1 MAQRGTRPPWN
12 ASEASRQD
20 EVTRYG
26 STLLSA
32 SRFNN
37 NPTEPIPSVELSTS
51 KDAILTA
58 LCQLGA
64 WQTGTSRAF
73 LSLFG
78 AQRQHFVAEAML
90 SLPLQSSLPSD
101 DCPAPLWLCGTA
113 IPRSFGV
120 CECTVIAEN
129 SDRTNLP
136 LTLCDNLATDPLF
149 SDKPYHNFGGAAKFY
164 AAVPV
169 RTRRGIN
176 IGVYCVVD
184 ETPGRPW
191 NDTYTAHLQHASRS
205 IMNHLESQLLKSVH
219 RRNERM
225 NRGLGSFVEG
235 ETTLSGWRFSPNSA
249 AYANQDNL
257 EGALNAKQ
265 QSLGLLPAPQTGLSA
280 IDAKARTPMSG
291 MGPKDGSYFAT
302 EPAPAPERD
311 DKVNVYSRAAN
322 IIRESIEVEGCVFY
336 RPRLSFRA
344 HPDLQSGDQA
354 NTWGYTSSSA
364 SGGEMSH
371 SPEARPCHVLGFSNS
386 ELSSIDSIFHANSG
400 PSITEDFLASLLRR
414 YPQGTTFKF
423 NAEGGLLS
431 SDSSGDESIP
441 LLASSTLSSQTKST
455 EDLKTTSLP
464 PSASAEQQQV
474 TSRAKRPRSQEG
486 KALCEAFPNA
496 RSVLFS
502 PVWDSR
508 KDGWHAAAFAYTH
521 REGRSFSVTGELSY
535 VRAFGAV
542 VASEIQKL
550 NTLSAD
556 QAKADA
562 LGSLSH
568 ELRSPLHGVL
578 LSAELM
584 RDTDMDIHQGNL
596 AHTIET
602 CSRTLLDT
610 IDHLLDYSQISD
622 FSKPGR
628 QSGSPLSNASG
639 RGGQGQFGR
648 KSLFS
653 YIRLDGVV
661 EEVVESVFAGFNF
674 QYQSLRQAS
683 QSTVASDVAAHQRL
697 DSAQASEQ
705 LQGRD
710 GDVVE
715 HLEFG
720 NVSVLLSIDSGCQ
733 WEYHVHVGAIRR
745 IIMNLFG
752 NALKYTESGT
762 VVVNLSRDFVWLR
775 RRRRHVVRIA
785 VRDTGKGM
793 SADFLRTGLFKP
805 FSQEDTMSPGTGL
818 GLSLVKNITTQLHG
832 RISIDSQV
840 GVGTTVSVVLPLKRA
855 ELLADIHA
863 SRSDDDKQFDG
874 LVNDLKGLRVR
885 IITAD
890 EASSTAPSAVNVSL
904 HDICRDWLQ
913 MEIVSTETSLQ
924 AVVPD
929 IVLWSYDA
937 LEQVKGDIKE
947 LSKFPNVVICPNA
960 LVAYHRNTEPTS
972 LDGVKLLEFVSQPIG
987 PRKLAKVLSL
997 AYRRWVEPSHPFI
1010 PQSIEAPLTVSR
1022 PKISSSTIS
1031 SSVISHIDSLNTT
1044 PQKTEMGGPAP
1055 MYTSTPG
1062 SSVSNEGQSD
1072 NDERV
1077 KRCLLVDDNDIN
1089 IKVLSALM
1097 RKLGID
1103 YQTARNGKE
1112 ALDAFSQNPGAYVC
1126 ILMDISMPVMD
1137 GCEATRC
1144 IRAFE
1149 AKERLQPVPIIAL
1162 SGLSSDE
1169 AHREAFESGMDLFLT
1184 KPVKLMTLK
1193 ELLQSKGI
1201 I

>member
-26 STLLSA
+26 STLLST

-51 KDAILTA
+51 NDAILTA

-64 WQTGTSRAF
+64 WQTGTGRAF

-78 AQRQHFVAEAML
+78 AHHQHIVAEAMP
-90 SLPLQSSLPSD
+90 SLPLQPSLPSK

-113 IPRSFGV
+113 IPRSYGV
-120 CECTVIAEN
+120 CEGTAIAEN

-136 LTLCDNLATDPLF
+136 LTLCDNLATDPRF
-149 SDKPYHNFGGAAKFY
+149 SDKPYHNFGGEAKFY

-191 NDTYTAHLQHASRS
+191 NDTYTAHLQYASRN

-225 NRGLGSFVEG
+225 TRGLGSFVEG

-265 QSLGLLPAPQTGLSA
+265 QSLGLFPAAQTSLSA
-280 IDAKARTPMSG
+280 VDATAQTPLSIMD
-291 MGPKDGSYFAT
+291 PKDDSYFAT

-311 DKVNVYSRAAN
+311 GKVNVYSRAAN

-344 HPDLQSGDQA
+344 HPDPQTGDHA
-354 NTWGYTSSSA
+354 NARGYTSS
-364 SGGEMSH
+364 
-371 SPEARPCHVLGFSNS
+371 
-386 ELSSIDSIFHANSG
+386 IDSVFHTNSG
-400 PSITEDFLASLLRR
+400 PSITEAFLANLLRK

-423 NAEGGLLS
+423 DAEGGLLS
-431 SDSSGDESIP
+431 SDSSGDEGIP
-441 LLASSTLSSQTKST
+441 LLASSSLSSRTKST
-455 EDLKTTSLP
+455 EDLKAASLP

-474 TSRAKRPRSQEG
+474 TSRAKRSRSQEG
-486 KALCEAFPNA
+486 KALRDAFPNA

-508 KDGWHAAAFAYTH
+508 KDGWYAAAFAYTH

-584 RDTDMDIHQGNL
+584 MDTDMDIHQGNL

-628 QSGSPLSNASG
+628 KSGIPFSNASS
-639 RGGQGQFGR
+639 RGGQGQFG
-648 KSLFS
+648 KTSLFS

-683 QSTVASDVAAHQRL
+683 QSTMASDVAAHQRL

-705 LQGRD
+705 LQGR
-710 GDVVE
+710 GRDVVE

-752 NALKYTESGT
+752 NALKYTESGI
-762 VVVNLSRDFVWLR
+762 VVVNLSQDFVWLR
-775 RRRRHVVRIA
+775 RRRRHVVRIS

-793 SADFLRTGLFKP
+793 SADFLQTGLFKP

-840 GVGTTVSVVLPLKRA
+840 GVGTTVSVVVPLKRA
-855 ELLADIHA
+855 ELPADIHA
-863 SRSDDDKQFDG
+863 SRSNDDKQFDG
-874 LVNDLKGLRVR
+874 LVHDLKGLRVR

-904 HDICRDWLQ
+904 HDICRDWLH
-913 MEIVSTETSLQ
+913 MEVVSTEMSLQ

-937 LEQVKGDIKE
+937 SVQAQGDIKE

-972 LDGVKLLEFVSQPIG
+972 FDGVKLLEFVSQPIG

-997 AYRRWVEPSHPFI
+997 AYRRWVEPSHPFN

-1022 PKISSSTIS
+1022 PKIFRSTIS
-1031 SSVISHIDSLNTT
+1031 SSVVSDIDSLNMT
-1044 PQKTEMGGPAP
+1044 PQKTETGGLAP
-1055 MYTSTPG
+1055 MCTSTPA
-1062 SSVSNEGQSD
+1062 SSISNGGQSD
-1072 NDERV
+1072 KDERDT
-1077 KRCLLVDDNDIN
+1077 RCLLVDDNDIN

-1112 ALDAFSQNPGAYVC
+1112 ALDVFSQNPGAYIC

-1137 GCEATRC
+1137 GFEATRC

-1149 AKERLQPVPIIAL
+1149 IKECLQPVSIIAL

-1193 ELLQSKGI
+1193 DLLQSRGI

>member
-1 MAQRGTRPPWN
+1 MAQCGTKPPWD
-12 ASEASRQD
+12 ASEATRQD

-32 SRFNN
+32 SRIN
-37 NPTEPIPSVELSTS
+37 NPTEPIPSAELSTS
-51 KDAILTA
+51 SDAILTA

-64 WQTGTSRAF
+64 WQTGTTRAF
-73 LSLFG
+73 LSLFD
-78 AQRQHFVAEAML
+78 AQHQHIVAEAMP
-90 SLPLQSSLPSD
+90 SLLLQPSLPSNH
-101 DCPAPLWLCGTA
+101 CPVPLWLCGTA
-113 IPRSFGV
+113 IPRPFGV
-120 CECTVIAEN
+120 CEATVIAEN
-129 SDRTNLP
+129 SDRANLP
-136 LTLCDNLATDPLF
+136 LTLCDNLATDPRF
-149 SDKPYHNFGGAAKFY
+149 SDKPYNSFGGDAKFY

-191 NDTYTAHLQHASRS
+191 NDMYTAHLQHASRN
-205 IMNHLESQLLKSVH
+205 IMNHLESQLLNSVH

-225 NRGLGSFVEG
+225 NRGLRSFVEG

-257 EGALNAKQ
+257 EGVLNARQ
-265 QSLGLLPAPQTGLSA
+265 QSLGLLSVPQFGLPTG
-280 IDAKARTPMSG
+280 DARARTPMSD
-291 MGPKDGSYFAT
+291 MDAKGSYFAV
-302 EPAPAPERD
+302 EPTPAPERD
-311 DKVNVYSRAAN
+311 DMATVYSRAAN

-344 HPDLQSGDQA
+344 QPDPQFGDQA
-354 NTWGYTSSSA
+354 NAWGYTTSSS
-364 SGGEMSH
+364 SGGEASH
-371 SPEARPCHVLGFSNS
+371 SPEPRPCHVLGFSNS
-386 ELSSIDSIFHANSG
+386 ELSSIDSVPNTNSG
-400 PSITEDFLASLLRR
+400 LSMTEDFLAHLLHR
-414 YPQGTTFKF
+414 YPRGTTFKF

-431 SDSSGDESIP
+431 SDSLGDENIP
-441 LLASSTLSSQTKST
+441 LLASITLAGRTKST
-455 EDLKTTSLP
+455 EDFKTSSLP
-464 PSASAEQQQV
+464 PSASAELQQAS
-474 TSRAKRPRSQEG
+474 SRAKRLRSQEG
-486 KALCEAFPNA
+486 KALHEAFPNA
-496 RSVLFS
+496 RSVLFF

-508 KDGWHAAAFAYTH
+508 KDGWYAAAFAYTH

-535 VRAFGAV
+535 LRAFGAV

-568 ELRSPLHGVL
+568 ELRSPLHGIL

-584 RDTDMDIHQGNL
+584 RDIDMDVYQGNL

-610 IDHLLDYSQISD
+610 IDHLLDYSQIND
-622 FSKPGR
+622 FSNPNKK
-628 QSGSPLSNASG
+628 SGEPLSIAYSG
-639 RGGQGQFGR
+639 GDRGQFGK

-653 YIRLDGVV
+653 YIRLDGIV
-661 EEVVESVFAGFNF
+661 EEVAESVFAGFNF
-674 QYQSLRQAS
+674 QYQSLKQAS
-683 QSTVASDVAAHQRL
+683 QVTVASDVAAHQRL

-705 LQGRD
+705 LQGREK
-710 GDVVE
+710 DVLG

-752 NALKYTESGT
+752 NALKYTKSGT
-762 VVVNLSRDFVWLR
+762 VVVSLSQDH
-775 RRRRHVVRIA
+775 RRHVVRI
-785 VRDTGKGM
+785 VVQDTGKGM
-793 SADFLRTGLFKP
+793 SADFLQTGLFKP
-805 FSQEDTMSPGTGL
+805 FSQEDSMSPGTGL

-840 GVGTTVSVVLPLKRA
+840 GMGTTVSVVLPLKRA
-855 ELLADIHA
+855 ELPADINA

-874 LVNDLKGLRVR
+874 LINDLKGLRIR

-890 EASSTAPSAVNVSL
+890 EAGSTAPSAVNVSL
-904 HDICRDWLQ
+904 HDICRDWLH
-913 MEIVSTETSLQ
+913 MEIVSNEMSSQ

-937 LEQVKGDIKE
+937 SVQAQNDIKE

-960 LVAYHRNTEPTS
+960 LVAYHRNTESTS
-972 LDGVKLLEFVSQPIG
+972 PDGVKLLEFVSQPIG

-997 AYRRWVEPSHPFI
+997 AYRRWVEPSHPFN

-1022 PKISSSTIS
+1022 PNIARSAVS
-1031 SSVISHIDSLNTT
+1031 SSVVSDIDSLNIT
-1044 PQKTEMGGPAP
+1044 PQKTETGGPAP
-1055 MYTSTPG
+1055 TYASTPG
-1062 SSVSNEGQSD
+1062 SSVSNDVQSD

-1077 KRCLLVDDNDIN
+1077 TRCLLVDDNDIN

-1097 RKLGID
+1097 RKLRID
-1103 YQTARNGKE
+1103 FQTARNGKE
-1112 ALDAFSQNPGAYVC
+1112 AVDAFSQNPGAYIC

-1149 AKERLQPVPIIAL
+1149 TKERLQPVSIIAL
-1162 SGLSSDE
+1162 SGLSSSE

-1193 ELLQSKGI
+1193 DLLQSRGI

>member
-1 MAQRGTRPPWN
+1 MAQCGIKPPWN

-26 STLLSA
+26 SALLSV
-32 SRFNN
+32 SRPNDD
-37 NPTEPIPSVELSTS
+37 PTKPIPSRELSTCS
-51 KDAILTA
+51 DTILTA

-73 LSLFG
+73 LSLFS
-78 AQRQHFVAEAML
+78 AQHQHIVAEAML
-90 SLPLQSSLPSD
+90 SLPLQPSLHSD

-113 IPRSFGV
+113 IPRPSGV
-120 CECTVIAEN
+120 CEETVTADDP
-129 SDRTNLP
+129 DRANFP
-136 LTLCDNLATDPLF
+136 LTLCDNLTTDPRF
-149 SDKPYHNFGGAAKFY
+149 SDKPCYNFGGEAKFY

-191 NDTYTAHLQHASRS
+191 NDKYTAHLQHASRN
-205 IMNHLESQLLKSVH
+205 IMEHLESQLLKSVH

-257 EGALNAKQ
+257 EGALNARQ
-265 QSLGLLPAPQTGLSA
+265 QSLGFLPVPQSSMSA
-280 IDAKARTPMSG
+280 GEASMSE
-291 MGPKDGSYFAT
+291 MDEKGSYFAT
-302 EPAPAPERD
+302 EPALAPKHD
-311 DKVNVYSRAAN
+311 DKANVYSRAAN
-322 IIRESIEVEGCVFY
+322 IIRESIEVEGCVFF
-336 RPRLSFRA
+336 RPKLAFHSQQD
-344 HPDLQSGDQA
+344 PKSGTQV

-364 SGGEMSH
+364 SGGEASH
-371 SPEARPCHVLGFSNS
+371 GSEARPCHVLGFSNT
-386 ELSSIDSIFHANSG
+386 ELSSIDSAIHTSSG
-400 PSITEDFLASLLRR
+400 QSMTEDFLASLLRR

-423 NAEGGLLS
+423 NAEGELLS
-431 SDSSGDESIP
+431 SDSSGDEKIP
-441 LLASSTLSSQTKST
+441 FLLAPSSPFSRTKTT
-455 EDLKTTSLP
+455 EDLKATSLP
-464 PSASAEQQQV
+464 SLALAEQQHA
-474 TSRAKRPRSQEG
+474 TSRAKRSRSQEG
-486 KALCEAFPNA
+486 KALREAFPHA

-508 KDGWHAAAFAYTH
+508 KDGWYAAAFAYTH
-521 REGRSFSVTGELSY
+521 KEGRSFSVTGELSY
-535 VRAFGAV
+535 MRAFSTV

-550 NTLSAD
+550 NTISAD

-584 RDTDMDIHQGNL
+584 RDTDMDVYQGNL

-610 IDHLLDYSQISD
+610 IDHLLDYSQIND
-622 FSKPGR
+622 FSNPGKK
-628 QSGSPLSNASG
+628 SGSPLLSATS
-639 RGGQGQFGR
+639 RGGQGQFGK

-653 YIRLDGVV
+653 YIRLDGVI

-674 QYQSLRQAS
+674 QYQSLKQVSQA
-683 QSTVASDVAAHQRL
+683 TVASDVAAHQRL

-705 LQGRD
+705 LEGHGR
-710 GDVVE
+710 GVAE

-720 NVSVLLSIDSGCQ
+720 NVSVLLSIDSTCQ

-752 NALKYTESGT
+752 NALKYTETGT
-762 VVVNLSRDFVWLR
+762 IVVSLGQETVWLR
-775 RRRRHVVRIA
+775 RRRRHVVKIA
-785 VRDTGKGM
+785 VRDTGRGM
-793 SADFLRTGLFKP
+793 SADFLQTGIFKP
-805 FSQEDTMSPGTGL
+805 FSQEDSMSPGTGL

-832 RISIDSQV
+832 RISIDSHV
-840 GVGTTVSVVLPLKRA
+840 GVGTTVSVVLPLKPA
-855 ELLADIHA
+855 EMPDDIHA
-863 SRSDDDKQFDG
+863 SRSDDDQQFDG

-885 IITAD
+885 IITA
-890 EASSTAPSAVNVSL
+890 EETGINAPSAVNVSL
-904 HDICRDWLQ
+904 HDICRDWLH
-913 MEIVSTETSLQ
+913 MEIVSTEMYLQ

-937 LEQVKGDIKE
+937 SVQAQADINE

-960 LVAYHRNTEPTS
+960 LVAYHRNTESTS
-972 LDGVKLLEFVSQPIG
+972 PDGVKLLEFVSQPIG

-997 AYRRWVEPSHPFI
+997 AYRRWVEPTYPLNS
-1010 PQSIEAPLTVSR
+1010 QSIEAPLTVSKPVT
-1022 PKISSSTIS
+1022 PKRTIS
-1031 SSVISHIDSLNTT
+1031 SSAAPVIDPLTT
-1044 PQKTEMGGPAP
+1044 TRQKIETSAP
-1055 MYTSTPG
+1055 LPISTPG
-1062 SSVSNEGQSD
+1062 SSISNEDKS
-1072 NDERV
+1072 NKDERAV
-1077 KRCLLVDDNDIN
+1077 RCLLVDDNDIN

-1112 ALDAFSQNPGAYVC
+1112 ALDIFSQSPGAYIC

-1137 GCEATRC
+1137 GFEATRC

-1149 AKERLQPVPIIAL
+1149 ARERLRPVSIIAL
-1162 SGLSSDE
+1162 SGLSSNE

-1184 KPVKLMTLK
+1184 KPVKLVTLK
-1193 ELLQSKGI
+1193 DLLQSRGI